1 MKRVGIVTYRDIV
14 DGKGRFLQAYALYNV
29 IEKLG
34 YKAEIIDYYPST
46 PESGNAEILHKFKRA
61 IKNPKRWN
69 NYIKKLLHICMIK
82 IYNDDFVESRRSYEC
97 FIRKNIRITEE
108 KYYGYEKLLKAHFE
122 YDAYVCG
129 SDQIWNPYFQ
139 GLDDAYYLRFAPKDK
154 RIAYAPS
161 IGITQVNK
169 EFRDILRE
177 KIIDIPY
184 VSVREKSGAKIV
196 SEIIGREV
204 KNVLDPTLLLSQK
217 WWYDLSE
224 DDESRKPYILTFFF
238 SNDKYPRKIAKKI
251 AKIKGLEIIS
261 IPNSFADIFLKA
273 HKEVPLGP
281 RKFVSLFKNASF
293 ICTESFHGVV
303 LALIYNRPF
312 YVFDRE
318 KTESKSNI
326 FSRVL
331 DLLEMVGLEDRILK
345 NNQKLPN
352 EIDDI
357 DYNKVNSIL
366 EIKKKNSLDYLKE
379 ALEKAIGG
387 SYNVSSD
394 I

>member
-1 MKRVGIVTYRDIV
+1 M
-14 DGKGRFLQAYALYNV
+14 
-29 IEKLG
+29 
-34 YKAEIIDYYPST
+34 
-46 PESGNAEILHKFKRA
+46 
-61 IKNPKRWN
+61 
-69 NYIKKLLHICMIK
+69 
-82 IYNDDFVESRRSYEC
+82 
-97 FIRKNIRITEE
+97 
-108 KYYGYEKLLKAHFE
+108 
-122 YDAYVCG
+122 
-129 SDQIWNPYFQ
+129 
-139 GLDDAYYLRFAPKDK
+139 
-154 RIAYAPS
+154 
-161 IGITQVNK
+161 
-169 EFRDILRE
+169 
-177 KIIDIPY
+177 
-184 VSVREKSGAKIV
+184 